1 MPKSISNSKFAI
13 VRQRTVAASHRAALR
28 VRMVDAPEIRAILS
42 MFPRAHRKD
51 VFIDV
56 SEYSSTNSVTFSL
69 YLRDLDSLK
78 DKRLERTLAP
88 FLADEWEANSN
99 DYTYTDQ
106 PNRDYRFRQT
116 LHIKRPANE
125 HTRWLVSHAY
135 MPYGEDTMPVEI
147 HIYISAYVKADSDS
161 CRIEVVDRVEKVVIE
176 EVKRIVCA

>member
-1 MPKSISNSKFAI
+1 MSISNSKFAI

-42 MFPRAHRKD
+42 MFPRAHRNN
-51 VFIDV
+51 VHIDV
-56 SEYSSTNSVTFSL
+56 SDYGATNSVTFSL
-69 YLRDLDSLK
+69 YLRELSSLK
-78 DKRLERTLAP
+78 DRSLIRVLETFASDP
-88 FLADEWEANSN
+88 AWNAASN

-106 PNRDYRFRQT
+106 PNRDYRFKQT

-161 CRIEVVDRVEKVVIE
+161 CRIEVVDRVERVVVE